1 MHPIIKVMLVGGKA
15 DGLLV
20 SVADDATEVS
30 VTPAQYGAL
39 SGQPLS
45 YRIVSQT
52 IDDERYFFG
61 VFSDAHQDSD
71 KLTRVALTRGM
82 KKCSVKPC
90 PKGGVRGCAGRRCAT
105 VAAFYFRGRTH
116 NDSVHS
122 YSKFSLSEG
131 YRAGAR
137 AAEHCLRP

>member
-39 SGQPLS
+39 SGQSLS

-52 IDDERYFFG
+52 IDVERYFFG

-82 KKCSVKPC
+82 KKMFC
-90 PKGGVRGCAGRRCAT
+90 
-105 VAAFYFRGRTH
+105 
-116 NDSVHS
+116 
-122 YSKFSLSEG
+122 
-131 YRAGAR
+131 
-137 AAEHCLRP
+137 

>member
-52 IDDERYFFG
+52 IDDERYFLE
-61 VFSDAHQDSD
+61 FS
-71 KLTRVALTRGM
+71 
-82 KKCSVKPC
+82 
-90 PKGGVRGCAGRRCAT
+90 AT
-105 VAAFYFRGRTH
+105 PIRIAI
-116 NDSVHS
+116 S
-122 YSKFSLSEG
+122 
-131 YRAGAR
+131 
-137 AAEHCLRP
+137 